1 MEPNLSQSM
10 PEPADPATPGTAIDP
25 VCGMMV
31 EIATAQNTA
40 EHDGQTYYFCGR
52 GCMLDFQDDP
62 ERILAADYQPS
73 M

>member
-1 MEPNLSQSM
+1 MEMGQPT
-10 PEPADPATPGTAIDP
+10 PEPTEAGIATDP
-25 VCGMMV
+25 VCGMTV
-31 EIATAQNTA
+31 ETATAQSTA